1 MGCLVGHIFRPAPH
15 TGLTYKRSRKSPWS
29 AWFWCI
35 SPKSSWLPR
44 VLSVSVCGPISGCPP
59 DLTSPPPLIHPLAA
73 ADGHAGGA
81 FDSAL
86 GGRNDGQARSMGPQ
100 TDVRSRSGRY
110 LWVGSVPR
118 SHFGQRIGAPVN
130 ELKSGWAGDDHGA
143 VGAKFGR
150 AEALVLME
158 QPGMLLFFSQL
169 DAASTLRGYRLLSGR
184 LDCSPAPSGFRRCF
198 PDGSPGRSAATCCR
212 CVRFS
217 R

>member
-1 MGCLVGHIFRPAPH
+1 MVSLVLVHIAKK
-15 TGLTYKRSRKSPWS
+15 LVV
-29 AWFWCI
+29 
-35 SPKSSWLPR
+35 PR
-44 VLSVSVCGPISGCPP
+44 VPAVCVCGPISGCPP

-100 TDVRSRSGRY
+100 TDVRSRLGRY
-110 LWVGSVPR
+110 LCVGSVQR

-143 VGAKFGR
+143 VGAQFGR

-169 DAASTLRGYRLLSGR
+169 DAVSTL
-184 LDCSPAPSGFRRCF
+184 
-198 PDGSPGRSAATCCR
+198 
-212 CVRFS
+212 
-217 R
+217 